1 MTRILINLF
10 VKNKEAVENMAIRN
24 RYALLSNV
32 TGIIVNIALCI
43 TKLLVGVSAGSVAV
57 IADAFNNLSDAGC
70 NIVTFLGFRLSS
82 KHADKKHPLGHGR
95 MEYLTA
101 LIVNIM
107 IIVVGFELLGSSI
120 DKIKNPSPTNISSIF
135 IILVAL
141 SIAVKLW
148 LYFFYRT
155 IGTTID
161 STAIKAT
168 ALDSLT
174 DVLATSLVLVSSIIS
189 KHFTIQLD
197 GWAGILMSG
206 FILFAGV
213 RALRKPVELL
223 LGSAPDPDYLTKI
236 ELFVKQYPGVLGI
249 HNLIVHDYGP
259 TRFII
264 TLHAEISA
272 EISLIT
278 AHEIIDQIEKDM
290 QKHFHCQVTIHPD
303 PITVNSK

>member
-1 MTRILINLF
+1 
-10 VKNKEAVENMAIRN
+10 
-24 RYALLSNV
+24 
-32 TGIIVNIALCI
+32 
-43 TKLLVGVSAGSVAV
+43 
-57 IADAFNNLSDAGC
+57 
-70 NIVTFLGFRLSS
+70 
-82 KHADKKHPLGHGR
+82 

-213 RALRKPVELL
+213 RALREPVELL

-236 ELFVKQYPGVLGI
+236 ELFVKQYPDLLGI
-249 HNLIVHDYGP
+249 HDLIVHDYGP

-272 EISLIT
+272 EISLIN

-290 QKHFHCQVTIHPD
+290 QKHFHWQVIIHPD